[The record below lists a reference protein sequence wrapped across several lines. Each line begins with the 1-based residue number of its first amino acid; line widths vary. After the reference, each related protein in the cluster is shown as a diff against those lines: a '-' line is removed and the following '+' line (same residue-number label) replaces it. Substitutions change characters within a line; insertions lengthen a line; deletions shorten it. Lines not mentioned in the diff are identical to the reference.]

1 MSPSPPPPGTAPHRL
16 PAPTADDPREVG
28 GYRVVARLGAG
39 GMGRVYLAYT
49 PGGRPVALKVV
60 RPELAGDPEFRR
72 RFAREVV
79 SAQRIHGLYT
89 AQVVDSGAEDP
100 TPWLAT
106 TYVPGPSLQQ
116 AVHSYGPLPVRTV
129 LLLVAGIAEALQ
141 EIHRAGVVHRDL
153 KPANVLIAAD
163 GPRVIDFGI
172 ARAADAG
179 ALTGTGLRVGTP
191 AFMAP
196 EQALG
201 RPVGPAADVFALG
214 ALAAYVAGGAPPFGA
229 GPESTA
235 LYRVVHEEA
244 DLGAV
249 PAGLR
254 PLLRHCLAKD
264 PADRPGTA
272 EVIEAVRSHPA
283 VGGELRFAED
293 WLPHQVAAE
302 LRRQADAGLPVPPA
316 TAPDAAL
323 TLTAPRAAVPAEA
336 PRPPGAREPRPRRR
350 RRAPASGRG
359 RGRTAAVAA
368 AALLLGAAGAFAL
381 LDPYFFEGGGDE
393 DPADPAEVVAG
404 APASS
409 PASTPASTPAATPTP
424 APSTP
429 PAAPGYTAVRTGT
442 ELASPDQ
449 SYEFDVKEGR
459 VVPQETA
466 SWYVGRS
473 TTEFYVP
480 ESSDAYVMPPGRQGL
495 ADCLKGIESR
505 PVTALPFTTLRAGRA
520 FCVRAR
526 DGRDVGIV
534 SVLTAAPGEG
544 PVKVSVDYYR
554 RTG

>member
-16 PAPTADDPREVG
+16 PAPTVDDPREVG

-89 AQVVDSGAEDP
+89 AQVVDSGAGDP

-116 AVHSYGPLPVRTV
+116 AVHSCGPLPVRTV

-196 EQALG
+196 EQAPG
-201 RPVGPAADVFALG
+201 RPV
-214 ALAAYVAGGAPPFGA
+214 
-229 GPESTA
+229 
-235 LYRVVHEEA
+235 
-244 DLGAV
+244 
-249 PAGLR
+249 
-254 PLLRHCLAKD
+254 
-264 PADRPGTA
+264 
-272 EVIEAVRSHPA
+272 
-283 VGGELRFAED
+283 
-293 WLPHQVAAE
+293 
-302 LRRQADAGLPVPPA
+302 
-316 TAPDAAL
+316 
-323 TLTAPRAAVPAEA
+323 
-336 PRPPGAREPRPRRR
+336 
-350 RRAPASGRG
+350 
-359 RGRTAAVAA
+359 VAA

-381 LDPYFFEGGGDE
+381 LDPHFFGGGGDE

-409 PASTPASTPAATPTP
+409 PAATPASTPAATPTP
-424 APSTP
+424 EPSTP
-429 PAAPGYTAVRTGT
+429 PAAPGYTAVHTGT

-480 ESSDAYVMPPGRQGL
+480 ESSDAYVLPFRPAGARRLSQGHREP
-495 ADCLKGIESR
+495 ARHG
-505 PVTALPFTTLRAGRA
+505 TALHHAAGRA
-520 FCVRAR
+520 GLLRPRPGRPGRRDRERAHGPPR
-526 DGRDVGIV
+526 RG
-534 SVLTAAPGEG
+534 SGEG
-544 PVKVSVDYYR
+544 LRGLLPAHRMTRSAD
-554 RTG
+554 

>member
-1 MSPSPPPPGTAPHRL
+1 MSTSPPPPGTSPHQLRAP
-16 PAPTADDPREVG
+16 ADDDPREVG

-72 RFAREVV
+72 RFAQEVA

-89 AQVVDSGAEDP
+89 AQVVDSGADDP

-116 AVHSYGPLPVRTV
+116 AVHTYGPLPARTV
-129 LLLVAGIAEALQ
+129 LLLMAGIAEALQ

-201 RPVGPAADVFALG
+201 RPAGPATDVFALG
-214 ALAAYVAGGAPPFGA
+214 ALAAYVAGGAPPFGT

-254 PLLRHCLAKD
+254 PLLWHCLAKD

-272 EVIEAVRSHPA
+272 QVIEAVRSHPA

-293 WLPHQVAAE
+293 WLPHQVTTE
-302 LRRQADAGLPVPPA
+302 LRRHADAGLPEPPA
-316 TAPDAAL
+316 TALDAAR
-323 TLTAPRAAVPAEA
+323 TLTAPREPVPAEA
-336 PRPPGAREPRPRRR
+336 PQPPGAPEPQPRGR

-359 RGRTAAVAA
+359 RGRTAVVAA

-381 LDPYFFEGGGDE
+381 LDPSFGGGGEE
-393 DPADPAEVVAG
+393 DPEHPAEAVAG
-404 APASS
+404 APASP
-409 PASTPASTPAATPTP
+409 PASAPAAAPTP

-429 PAAPGYTAVRTGT
+429 PAAAGYTAVHAGT
-442 ELASPDQ
+442 ELTSPDQ
-449 SYEFDVKEGR
+449 SYEFDVKAGR

-473 TTEFYVP
+473 ATEFYVP
-480 ESSDAYVMPPGRQGL
+480 ESSDAYVLPAGRQGL
-495 ADCLKGIESR
+495 ADCLKGIESQ

-520 FCVRAR
+520 FCVRAEG
-526 DGRDVGIV
+526 GRDVGIV
-534 SVLTAAPGEG
+534 RVLTAGPGEG

-554 RTG
+554 RSG